1 MIYLFLAILSS
12 TGVSLILKYGEKKQF
27 NRYLIT
33 SANYFIAFSISLGL
47 SYPVLK
53 NSELCRFKLGNF
65 IDLFSNLGCSLPLNY
80 QQSILWALI
89 VGIFAGILYFLG
101 FISIQASLNEKGV
114 GITGA
119 FSKLGILIPM
129 ILSLIFWKEFPNYIQ
144 SIGILTAIA
153 SIFVINPVLEKKKT
167 LSKVDFTLLSVFI
180 FVGLAEFS
188 NKLFQKYGGDYYK
201 SIFLFV
207 VFFVAFFI
215 SIFFAWKKA
224 RSKLQLKAIF
234 LGLLAGIP
242 NLFASYFLIKSFDYF
257 KTTIAFPIYCTG
269 SILLMSLAGFF
280 IYREKMKTREIFAV
294 VLIVIGII
302 FMNIK

>member
-47 SYPVLK
+47 SFPVLK
-53 NSELCRFKLGNF
+53 NFDFSGLNLRNFSELFGKLSSSVQFNCHQA
-65 IDLFSNLGCSLPLNY
+65 I
-80 QQSILWALI
+80 IWALI
-89 VGIFAGILYFLG
+89 VGVFAGILYFLG
-101 FISIQASLNEKGV
+101 FVSIQLSLNEKGV
-114 GITGA
+114 GVTGA

-129 ILSLIFWKEFPNYIQ
+129 ILSLIFWKEFPNYVQ
-144 SIGILTAIA
+144 GIGILTAIA
-153 SIFVINPVLEKKKT
+153 SIFVINPVLEQKKT
-167 LSKVDFTLLSVFI
+167 LSKVDLTLLSVFI

-188 NKLFQKYGGDYYK
+188 NKLFQKYAGDHYK

-207 VFFVAFFI
+207 VFFVAFLI
-215 SIFFAWKKA
+215 SVFFAWKKA
-224 RSKLQLKAIF
+224 RGKVQLKAIY

-257 KTTIAFPIYCTG
+257 KTTVAFPIYCTG
-269 SILLMSLAGFF
+269 SILLMSLTGFF
-280 IYREKMKTREIFAV
+280 MYQERMKKREIVAV
-294 VLIVIGII
+294 ILIIVGII